1 MDNSYHW
8 SEDSKEKLLL
18 ARIGELILGG
28 NLPGSLVLIE
38 TESGKALDVLDD
50 LKDIDSI
57 KKVEVITGDYDIM
70 AMLESD
76 SQDEIR
82 RVLIEEIRNIEGV
95 KGTKT
100 HDFISLRRVRREH
113 L

>member
-1 MDNSYHW
+1 M
-8 SEDSKEKLLL
+8 
-18 ARIGELILGG
+18 
-28 NLPGSLVLIE
+28 PGALVLIE
-38 TESGKALDVLDD
+38 TESGRTLDVLDG

-57 KKVEVITGDYDIM
+57 NKVEVITGDYDIM

-82 RVLIEEIRNIEGV
+82 RVLIEEIRNVKGV